1 MFNVRLSHTYANEF
15 FDLPFNSHF
24 TVPPNVTTGTPILG
38 AVQESDRQID
48 CVVESYPA
56 SINYWIKESNF
67 KLNQWDQNNL
77 TMLQQRYRT

>member
-1 MFNVRLSHTYANEF
+1 MFNVRLSLKLIQIYY
-15 FDLPFNSHF
+15 NSYYF
-24 TVPPNVTTGTPILG
+24 LFIVPPNVTTETPILG

-48 CVVESYPA
+48 CIVESFPV

-77 TMLQQRYRT
+77 TMLQQR